1 MRRIYRTDGKFQIE
15 NLVVPGSS
23 SSANTGT
30 AVLNFGSTPGTNVV
44 TTTIT
49 GQTSILSNSYVQ
61 AWLMSDSNALRRAFS
76 LKKTPKI
83 VGNPENIV
91 DPKGKLESLVWRLSG
106 KTKRYINAVHNAVIA
121 KQVSVTSLRKCS
133 AFHEFERFVRNEIN

>member
-30 AVLNFGSTPGTNVV
+30 AVLNFGSIPGTNVV
-44 TTTIT
+44 TTTVT

-61 AWLMSDSNALRRAFS
+61 AWLMGDSTATHNAY
-76 LKKTPKI
+76 
-83 VGNPENIV
+83 EHNIV
-91 DPKGKLESLVWRLSG
+91 PIRLVCGNIVAGTGFDIVASTDWRLTG
-106 KTKRYINAVHNAVIA
+106 TF
-121 KQVSVTSLRKCS
+121 SVRWMW
-133 AFHEFERFVRNEIN
+133 N